1 MLEIDN
7 ENDDAKWEKNYE
19 ENEENRDEMF
29 YAVRDSFDR
38 LSLDLGGDF
47 FMSATSDYIKKFMN
61 SSNWIEVHA
70 AYTAMAF
77 MSEGCKDSFSKNL
90 KEFLQFISTGLTHKH
105 PRVRYAALF
114 AFGCGRNPQ
123 FGVVDMQKVEQ
134 ESDVFKN
141 ATKELQDK
149 GKNMEEEF
157 KQETQGKSEEEQK
170 QIYTK
175 KNNEMMTAR
184 AQAQNKV
191 KASFEAAVSEV
202 AKAKNLSAVLIKEAV
217 PQGGVDVTEDVIKAM
232 K

>member
-1 MLEIDN
+1 M
-7 ENDDAKWEKNYE
+7 
-19 ENEENRDEMF
+19 
-29 YAVRDSFDR
+29 
-38 LSLDLGGDF
+38 
-47 FMSATSDYIKKFMN
+47 KKILAIGM
-61 SSNWIEVHA
+61 IV
-70 AYTAMAF
+70 T
-77 MSEGCKDSFSKNL
+77 
-90 KEFLQFISTGLTHKH
+90 
-105 PRVRYAALF
+105 ALF

-232 K
+232 T

>member
-1 MLEIDN
+1 M
-7 ENDDAKWEKNYE
+7 
-19 ENEENRDEMF
+19 
-29 YAVRDSFDR
+29 
-38 LSLDLGGDF
+38 
-47 FMSATSDYIKKFMN
+47 KKILAIGM
-61 SSNWIEVHA
+61 IV
-70 AYTAMAF
+70 T
-77 MSEGCKDSFSKNL
+77 
-90 KEFLQFISTGLTHKH
+90 
-105 PRVRYAALF
+105 ALF